1 MNSSFDANF
10 DVLEE
15 QFPSIKLISEENSLK
30 KIRTDANDLLAL
42 LNELKNDA
50 MFDYDM
56 LSTFIA
62 IDLGENFELIYDLY
76 STETNKFM
84 RVSVLIDRKFP
95 KSPSVVDVFK
105 SAHFDECEI
114 FDMFGIEFSGNRK
127 LKRLFMPKE
136 WIGHPLRKDYVL
148 EDKRLDWNLEEKS

>member
-10 DVLEE
+10 DVLKE
-15 QFPSIKLISEENSLK
+15 QFPSIELISEENSFK
-30 KIRTDANDLLAL
+30 KIRTDANELLAL

-62 IDLGENFELIYDLY
+62 VDLGENFELIYDLY